1 MNKIEASKKWYDS
14 LTDDEQKK
22 VDKKV
27 KNYQSFVRSRS
38 RTQASEQGG
47 IELVYAVRERIMK

>member
-1 MNKIEASKKWYDS
+1 MDKREASKKWYDS
-14 LTDDEQKK
+14 LDKDEQKK

-38 RTQASEQGG
+38 RTQVSEPGG
-47 IELVYAVRERIMK
+47 IELVYAVREWM